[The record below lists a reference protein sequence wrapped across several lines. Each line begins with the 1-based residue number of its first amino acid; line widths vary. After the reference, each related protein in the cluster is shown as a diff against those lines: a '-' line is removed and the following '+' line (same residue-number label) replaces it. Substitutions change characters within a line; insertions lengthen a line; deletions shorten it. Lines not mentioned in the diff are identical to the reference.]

1 MKESTFKES
10 VNIIY
15 LDNSL
20 NRSLKLIHLGI
31 KKLENVKSINHED
44 YYFVFLYLS
53 IGFEFLMKIM
63 IFFKSYEDKNSFLT
77 AKKLKGIG
85 HDLDKMRKD
94 IIKNYDKIPGDNL
107 KKYRK
112 IENDKIFISKN
123 IILIKLIKL
132 IAQFAIGDRYFELNY
147 AMREQI
153 YKKTNV
159 NKKEINYSEDTIAK
173 MNELVHNYVKKDHP
187 SLADKMNFD
196 DPNNLWIEANR
207 LHIIPP
213 LKKFVGAL
221 ARQFS
226 LGILG
231 NEAIKCRSINTIKRY
246 AYLKD
251 YKVEDKDLTPVTP
264 FLR

>member
-1 MKESTFKES
+1 MKKITFEERVK
-10 VNIIY
+10 IIY
-15 LDNSL
+15 LNNLL
-20 NRSLKLIHLGI
+20 NRSLKLIRLGI
-31 KKLENVKSINHED
+31 KELENVKSINHED

-53 IGFEFLMKIM
+53 IGFELLMKIM
-63 IFFKSYEDKNSFLT
+63 ISFKSYEDKNSFLT
-77 AKKLKGIG
+77 EKELKGMG

-94 IIKNYDKIPGDNL
+94 IIKNYDKIPEDNL

-132 IAQFAIGDRYFELNY
+132 IAQFARGDRYFELNY
-147 AMREQI
+147 AMRGQI
-153 YKKTNV
+153 YKKTNG
-159 NKKEINYSEDTIAK
+159 NKKEINYPEDTIAK

-196 DPNNLWIEANR
+196 DPNNLWVEANR

-213 LKKFVGAL
+213 LKKFVGTL
-221 ARQFS
+221 ARQFVF
-226 LGILG
+226 GILG
-231 NEAIKCRSINTIKRY
+231 DEAIKCRSINTIKRY

-251 YKVEDKDLTPVTP
+251 YKVEDKDLEK
-264 FLR
+264 